1 MLVID
6 LVKVREVD
14 FFDYPVQGKAN
25 ARHGLFTFKSGD
37 GDVRL
42 SVQAL
47 VEALLVSRREVEL
60 AIEAE
65 FNISNVSVWPAIGNR
80 AKNDRLEGGW
90 D

>member
-1 MLVID
+1 
-6 LVKVREVD
+6 
-14 FFDYPVQGKAN
+14 
-25 ARHGLFTFKSGD
+25 
-37 GDVRL
+37 
-42 SVQAL
+42 VQAL